1 MRLKVFDTIDE
12 ALALLSENNEFYH
25 EIEREIEQYL
35 IAVFK
40 ESSEMIIDINS
51 RVKSRESLRE
61 KIIRNRFYVENDSC
75 LLYTSFHT
83 PIAPHDRSRRYG
95 LPLQPP
101 PYNAL

>member
-61 KIIRNRFYVENDSC
+61 KIIRNR
-75 LLYTSFHT
+75 LYH
-83 PIAPHDRSRRYG
+83 
-95 LPLQPP
+95 
-101 PYNAL
+101 